1 MVDRY
6 IWDVDVASSSLV
18 TPIQP
23 YLAEVHKCCP
33 SFVILGG
40 HLLSPIFILLAEEPI
55 FWYRCRFCSYS
66 FSQRRRRCCIGFRDQ
81 YASPFTF
88 VGIVM

>member
-55 FWYRCRFCSYS
+55 FGTGVDSAVTVSHNVDGDVVLVSETSTHLRLHLWVS
-66 FSQRRRRCCIGFRDQ
+66 
-81 YASPFTF
+81 
-88 VGIVM
+88 